1 MSDGVGT
8 AAAGEPAAQARIRS
22 RGPWRRALLRY
33 LRQPFG
39 VLALLVLVALIAAGI
54 FAAHLTPYWSG
65 QLKLDLIG
73 KKSGPR
79 LAGEHFFGTDD
90 LGRDVFAQVLYG
102 LHVSV
107 LLALAVAAVA
117 TVAGTLVGAVAG
129 YLGGWLDAVLMRIVD
144 LVVTIPAL
152 AILLAVVARQHH
164 QLSTREIGYVLML
177 TMWPLVAR
185 VVRASVASLRE
196 LEYVEAAHAA
206 GASAPRVVLRHL
218 LPNTSGAI
226 VVAATSVM
234 GIAVTLE
241 STVDFFNFGTQQ
253 ISGPTLGNLVADGAR
268 YGLFNGPRGWW
279 VWAFP
284 ALVLVLLLLCFNV
297 VGDSL
302 DDALAAT
309 AT

>member
-1 MSDGVGT
+1 MEDGVGT
-8 AAAGEPAAQARIRS
+8 TAVEPDVEARIRS
-22 RGPWRRALLRY
+22 RGPWRRALHRY
-33 LRQPFG
+33 LRRPLG
-39 VLALLVLVALIAAGI
+39 VAALLALLAFVLAGI
-54 FAAHLTPYWSG
+54 FAQHLTPYWSG
-65 QLKLDLIG
+65 ELNLDLIG
-73 KKSGPR
+73 AKEGPR
-79 LAGEHFFGTDD
+79 LAGRHFFGTDD

-117 TVAGTLVGAVAG
+117 TLVGTLAGAVAG
-129 YLGGWLDAVLMRIVD
+129 YVGGWLDALLMRAVD

-152 AILLAVVARQHH
+152 AVLLAVVARQHH
-164 QLSTREIGYVLML
+164 QLSTREIAYVLML
-177 TMWPLVAR
+177 TMWPIVAR
-185 VVRASVASLRE
+185 VVRASFASLRDV
-196 LEYVEAAHAA
+196 EYVEAAHAA
-206 GASAPRVVLRHL
+206 GASGPRVVLRHL

-234 GIAVTLE
+234 GLAVTLE
-241 STVDFFNFGTQQ
+241 CTVDFFDLGTQQ

-284 ALVLVLLLLCFNV
+284 ALVLVLLLLCFNF

-302 DDALAAT
+302 DEALTAT
-309 AT
+309 AA